1 MASRLL
7 AWAITCIVM
16 LGLLFVPAGR
26 LDLPM
31 FWAFAGALAVLSL
44 IHTLTVDPGLARE
57 RMRPGPGGTDRS
69 FPRLASILFITEL
82 LIAGLDAGRFHWSD
96 TVPLT
101 VQAVALVIST
111 ACFAVLFWASTVNR
125 FFSPVVRIQS
135 ERGHHV
141 VADGPYRYA
150 RHPGYAATILGVP
163 GTALAL
169 GSAWALVPAAV
180 FVLAVLRRMLIED
193 RYLKENLPGY
203 REYAGKVRSRIVPG
217 LW

>member
-7 AWAITCIVM
+7 AWAITCVVV

-31 FWAFAGALAVLSL
+31 FWAFAGALAALSL
-44 IHTLTVDPGLARE
+44 VHTLTVDPGLARE

-69 FPRLASILFITEL
+69 FPRLASILFIAEL

-96 TVPLT
+96 TVP
-101 VQAVALVIST
+101 VALQAAALAISAT
-111 ACFAVLFWASTVNR
+111 CFAVLFWASTVNR
-125 FFSPVVRIQS
+125 FFSPVVRIQA

-141 VADGPYRYA
+141 VTEGPYRYA
-150 RHPGYAATILGVP
+150 RHPGYAAVLLGVP
-163 GTALAL
+163 CTALAL
-169 GSAWALVPAAV
+169 GSWWALVPAAA
-180 FVLAVLRRMLIED
+180 FVLAVLRRILIED
-193 RYLKENLPGY
+193 RYLQENLPGY
-203 REYAGKVRSRIVPG
+203 PEYARRVRYRIVPG